1 MNYGYARSNLM
12 QSLRVQVN
20 LLKKENLDDI
30 IIDRTGEKLSEL
42 IDSLKP
48 GDSLHVTSPDRIS
61 RNTSLFV
68 KIAERLIN
76 NDIGLYV
83 GRNRIEL
90 YDVHLFGVVAEK
102 YRKDTLKILENHKAW
117 REKQKKETE

>member
-1 MNYGYARSNLM
+1 MKYGYVRSNLM

-20 LLKKENLDDI
+20 LLKKENLDEI

-48 GDSLHVTSPDRIS
+48 GDSLHVISPDRIS

-76 NDIGLYV
+76 NDIKLYIR
-83 GRNRIEL
+83 GNLIGL
-90 YDVHLFGVVAEK
+90 YDVHMIGVVAEK
-102 YRKDTLKILENHKAW
+102 HRKDTLKILENHKA
-117 REKQKKETE
+117 